1 MPRPLGEAEIRQTAG
16 KGRFCRRMACPG
28 DGEVCRGPIKRK
40 LRNRA
45 DLRGCRLRRKGPRGL
60 RVCLPARRLHH
71 PRAGPQGYGHNPS
84 EEAAQGGA
92 EGHEGEENHKGIA
105 TSQEASIQSAIA
117 GDGSVVVDS
126 AAGPDDT
133 EEINKAAEDS
143 QEVSEKVSAC
153 ALFGFYWRF
162 GLLTHRAVGMNS

>member
-60 RVCLPARRLHH
+60 RVCLTARLLQQ
-71 PRAGPQGYGHNPS
+71 PRDDHQGYGDNPS
-84 EEAAQGGA
+84 EEASQGGA
-92 EGHEGEENHKGIA
+92 EGHEGEENSQGIA
-105 TSQEASIQSAIA
+105 ASQEGSLQSAVA
-117 GDGSVVVDS
+117 GERSVVVDG
-126 AAGPDDT
+126 AAGPGDPK
-133 EEINKAAEDS
+133 EINKATEDGE
-143 QEVSEKVSAC
+143 EVADKASAY
-153 ALFGFYWRF
+153 ASFGFYW
-162 GLLTHRAVGMNS
+162 